1 MEKLNELIFQRKIV
15 KLEST
20 INQKQIP
27 QADKQILL
35 QEVENL
41 KQALTE
47 HQQKKS
53 FKKKDFISYPKTR

>member
-1 MEKLNELIFQRKIV
+1 MEKLNELIFQEKIT

-27 QADKQILL
+27 QADKQVLL

-41 KQALTE
+41 KQTLAE
-47 HQQKKS
+47 HQQKKI
-53 FKKKDFISYPKTR
+53 KKDFISYPKK

>member
-1 MEKLNELIFQRKIV
+1 MMNELIFQEKID

-41 KQALTE
+41 KQVLAE
-47 HQQKKS
+47 HQQKS
-53 FKKKDFISYPKTR
+53 FKKKDFISYPKKN

>member
-1 MEKLNELIFQRKIV
+1 MMNELSLQEKISN
-15 KLEST
+15 LESI

-41 KQALTE
+41 KQTLAE
-47 HQQKKS
+47 HQQKK
-53 FKKKDFISYPKTR
+53 FKKRDFISYPKTR